1 MTRPRPPLIPA
12 AALRPQAL
20 GLRQQSTQA
29 HFARRARP
37 ADQCGAQS
45 GSKSLAAKIKFPE
58 EARSDTG

>member
-1 MTRPRPPLIPA
+1 MTRLRPPLIPA

-45 GSKSLAAKIKFPE
+45 GSKSLTARLKFHE
-58 EARSDTG
+58 KSALW